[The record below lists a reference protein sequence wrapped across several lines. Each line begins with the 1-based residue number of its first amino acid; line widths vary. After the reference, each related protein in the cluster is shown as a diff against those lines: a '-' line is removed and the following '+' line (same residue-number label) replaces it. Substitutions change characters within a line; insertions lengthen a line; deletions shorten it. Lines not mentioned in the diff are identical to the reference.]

1 MTSNYDRMM
10 RSDPAPASPRRR
22 KSKARFVKTQAERDA
37 EYRRALGLEPETGRP
52 GAPAE
57 RLPSQIGTQA
67 SAGGSR
73 GGRGASNK
81 GKGRRS

>member
-10 RSDPAPASPRRR
+10 RGEPTGATPRR
-22 KSKARFVKTQAERDA
+22 KSRRGFAKTQAEKDA
-37 EYRRALGLEPETGRP
+37 EYRRALGLDPDTGRP

-57 RLPSQIGTQA
+57 RLPPQIGTQA

-81 GKGRRS
+81 GKGRNS